1 MKSGSFD
8 KGRKDAF
15 TVFNLQRRPDEA
27 LVAASIAGTV
37 GWIILCF

>member
-1 MKSGSFD
+1 MKSSSTD

-15 TVFNLQRRPDEA
+15 TVFNLQRRPNET

-37 GWIILCF
+37 GRLILRF